1 MINFEITLSSF
12 KPLLKKSVA
21 LCFALGFAISL
32 FAQKSV
38 LPLDLET
45 YDRLLCVKFKNDLP
59 VYAENGSLTDR
70 GSGIIVSLG
79 ATLDAGVYTK
89 MIGLDDAILDDM
101 RYQAQI
107 FWDNAVREDASL
119 QPGTMAD
126 LNRYF
131 VLLLH
136 EGVDKAGLMR
146 KLQESPLIE
155 HVSIMPKPV
164 TPPTPG
170 NYVSNQTYLS
180 NDYGIN
186 ANQVYSVYN
195 NRGAGIKVVDIEGAF
210 NPNHADLPS
219 ISVVS
224 GTFMSSPNDHNHG
237 TAVLGEMVSKNN
249 GWGTTG
255 IASSGTAMFAGNMDQ
270 YGYFNIANAISRA
283 ANATQAGDVI
293 LIEQH
298 LTGPYSNGNGQ
309 HGYVPVEYYKSL
321 YDVVK
326 IAVGN
331 NRIVVEAAGNGY
343 QNLDAT
349 LNYRGD
355 VNHYPFTT
363 ANNSG
368 AIMVG
373 AGYAANTSS
382 VNARSR
388 MDYSNYGSRLDV
400 QAFGEKVWTTGVG
413 NAYSAEGVNYW
424 YTSNFSGTSSASPIV
439 AGACMLIQSVHKNL
453 NNGAIL
459 SPLQI
464 RSLLV
469 STGKAQQSGPNPT
482 SQKIGPL
489 PNAYAAIQ
497 TFAQNPTCAAPTSAQ
512 LSATNITSN
521 SAKLNCNVSG
531 VQTYDWAYR
540 LVGASS
546 WTDLSSTTSNNVSIS
561 GLQADKQY
569 EFRAAVRCNNSV
581 WSSWSAVKTFSTTGA
596 GSSAPANDAVCNAI
610 SITAGSS
617 CSYTSGA
624 TVGATASFTD
634 AMCGTSN
641 PKDVWYKCVIPSSG
655 RVTFRTIAGSLSDA
669 VMAVF
674 WGSNCTGLNYVAC
687 EDDNNN
693 GNDSHM
699 PVMTITGQ
707 AGTQLWV
714 RVWGYENAGG
724 TFSICAMNY
733 STADFGGSDE
743 GVVYNIDPT
752 QLNPYPAD
760 QAIVY
765 EEMQASDREMAP
777 LSAQA
782 SVGKVFPNPATE
794 QALLPYSLTAA
805 GTVQIVLCDLLG
817 RTVQTQVFEQAAGD
831 QQAALDLSALHPGVY
846 YVRFRCGDLVQ
857 VQQLQVVR

>member
-1 MINFEITLSSF
+1 
-12 KPLLKKSVA
+12 
-21 LCFALGFAISL
+21 
-32 FAQKSV
+32 
-38 LPLDLET
+38 
-45 YDRLLCVKFKNDLP
+45 
-59 VYAENGSLTDR
+59 
-70 GSGIIVSLG
+70 
-79 ATLDAGVYTK
+79 
-89 MIGLDDAILDDM
+89 
-101 RYQAQI
+101 
-107 FWDNAVREDASL
+107 
-119 QPGTMAD
+119 
-126 LNRYF
+126 
-131 VLLLH
+131 
-136 EGVDKAGLMR
+136 
-146 KLQESPLIE
+146 
-155 HVSIMPKPV
+155 
-164 TPPTPG
+164 
-170 NYVSNQTYLS
+170 
-180 NDYGIN
+180 
-186 ANQVYSVYN
+186 
-195 NRGAGIKVVDIEGAF
+195 
-210 NPNHADLPS
+210 
-219 ISVVS
+219 
-224 GTFMSSPNDHNHG
+224 
-237 TAVLGEMVSKNN
+237 
-249 GWGTTG
+249 
-255 IASSGTAMFAGNMDQ
+255 
-270 YGYFNIANAISRA
+270 
-283 ANATQAGDVI
+283 
-293 LIEQH
+293 
-298 LTGPYSNGNGQ
+298 
-309 HGYVPVEYYKSL
+309 
-321 YDVVK
+321 
-326 IAVGN
+326 
-331 NRIVVEAAGNGY
+331 
-343 QNLDAT
+343 
-349 LNYRGD
+349 
-355 VNHYPFTT
+355 
-363 ANNSG
+363 
-368 AIMVG
+368 
-373 AGYAANTSS
+373 
-382 VNARSR
+382 
-388 MDYSNYGSRLDV
+388 
-400 QAFGEKVWTTGVG
+400 
-413 NAYSAEGVNYW
+413 
-424 YTSNFSGTSSASPIV
+424 
-439 AGACMLIQSVHKNL
+439 MLIQSMHKNL

-521 SAKLNCNVSG
+521 SAKLNCSVSG

-546 WTDLSSTTSNNVSIS
+546 WTNLSSTTSNNVSIS
-561 GLQADKQY
+561 GLQANKQY

-617 CSYTSGA
+617 CSYRAGA
-624 TVGATASFTD
+624 TVGATPTFTD

-655 RVTFRTIAGSLSDA
+655 KVTFRTTAGSLTDA

-693 GNDSHM
+693 GNGSYM

-707 AGTQLWV
+707 AGTQLWI

-733 STADFGGSDE
+733 STADFGGADE

-765 EEMQASDREMAP
+765 EEMQASDREMAS

-846 YVRFRCGDLVQ
+846 SVRFRCGDLVQ